1 MVAKARLKTVQVG
14 FTSGE
19 LDPVLLGRID
29 KELYYKGATLL
40 RNVYVNPQGHLT
52 RREGTF
58 YVDTTTSSAAARK
71 VEFEFNTEQKYLL
84 VFTAGQ
90 FKVYKDD
97 VLQAT
102 VTSAP
107 VSSLTLAQIQAMKFV
122 QSADTL
128 LLFHKDIQTIK
139 ITRTSHT
146 VWATTSVTYTNIPW
160 YAFSGV
166 TVTEPAQTL
175 KPDHTTG
182 IDVTF
187 TAGGGAVFSAASVGQ
202 YLIGKQGGIARI
214 TSYTSATIV
223 KAQIQVD
230 FPSTSVI
237 AAAHWQYETG
247 YEAVW
252 SSSKGWPSCGTFHQ
266 NRLYVANSGNRPQTL
281 WGSQVSDFYNF
292 DIGSSL
298 DDEAIDVTIDDNRVN
313 AIQNLVSGRNIQ
325 IFTTGSEFYIPTD
338 VGNPI
343 TPSKILIV
351 KSTAHGSSNVLPVSV
366 GGTTVFIEASGKVIR
381 EFLYNDLE
389 QNYNA
394 RNISLLSPHLINA
407 PVSLAVR
414 QSTDVSPADYLYV
427 VNADGTMAVLCIAR
441 DQDLLAWTLFETDGL
456 YEEVTVLG
464 TAVYVTV
471 KRTVNGGTVRF
482 IERMD
487 ADHKMDASIIST
499 SGSATTAWTGYGHL
513 NGETVSVRGDDYIL
527 EGAAVAAG
535 ALTSSLDVSELE
547 AGIEFLARVKTL
559 PIEAILNGEQIAGD
573 WKRLVF
579 ANIRLNDSRNVV
591 VKVGTTRYSPSFTT
605 FGSNVLDT
613 PVQLF
618 SGWKKVHVAG
628 IDRDVALEVTQD
640 DPLEFE
646 LLSMVVAVK

>member
-1 MVAKARLKTVQVG
+1 MPKARLKTVQVG

-19 LDPVLLGRID
+19 LDDVLLGRID
-29 KELYYKGATLL
+29 KELYYKGASLL

-58 YVDTTTSSAAARK
+58 YVANTTSNAAARK
-71 VEFEFNTEQKYLL
+71 VEFEFNTIQKYLI

-97 VLQAT
+97 VLQT
-102 VTSAP
+102 TFTSSP
-107 VSSLTLAQIQAMKFV
+107 ISSLTLAQIQAAKFV
-122 QSADTL
+122 QSADKL
-128 LLFHKDIQTIK
+128 FLFHKDIQTIE

-146 VWATTSVTYTNIPW
+146 VWTAASVTYENIPW

-166 TVTEPAQTL
+166 TVTTPAQTL
-175 KPDHTTG
+175 TPAAVSGRD
-182 IDVTF
+182 ITF
-187 TAGGGAVFSAASVGQ
+187 TAGGGTIFSAASVGQ
-202 YLIGKQGGIARI
+202 YIYGKRGGIARI

-223 KAQIQVD
+223 KCQIEVD
-230 FPSTSVI
+230 FPSTSAI
-237 AAAHWQYETG
+237 ASGDWEYETG
-247 YEAVW
+247 YEPVW
-252 SSSKGWPSCGTFHQ
+252 SNTRGWPSCGTFHQ
-266 NRLYVANSGNRPQTL
+266 NRLYVANSGSRPQTL
-281 WGSQVSDFYNF
+281 WGSKVSDFF
-292 DIGSSL
+292 DFNVGSGL
-298 DDEAIDVTIDDNRVN
+298 DDEALDVTIDDNRVN
-313 AIQNLVSGRNIQ
+313 AILNIVSGRNLQ
-325 IFTTGSEFYIPTD
+325 IFTTGGEFYIPTD

-394 RNISLLSPHLINA
+394 RNISLLSPHLISS
-407 PVSLAVR
+407 PVSMAVR
-414 QSTDVSPADYLYV
+414 QSTADSPADYLYV
-427 VNADGTMAVLCIAR
+427 VNNDGTMAVLCIAR
-441 DQDLLAWTLFETDGL
+441 DQELLAWTLFETDGD

-464 TAVYVTV
+464 SDVYLTV
-471 KRTVNGGTVRF
+471 KRTVNGSTVRF

-487 ADHKMDASIIST
+487 PDHKLDASIIST
-499 SGSATTAWTGYGHL
+499 NGSPTTSWSGYGHL
-513 NGETVSVRGDDYIL
+513 NGETVRVRGDDFIL
-527 EGAAVAAG
+527 EDAAVSAG

-547 AGIEFLARVKTL
+547 AGFEFLARVKIL
-559 PIEAILNGEQIAGD
+559 PVEAILNGEQIAGD

-579 ANIRLNDSRNVV
+579 VNLRLNNSRNIV
-591 VKVGTTRYSPSFTT
+591 VKVGNTRYVPSFVN
-605 FGSNVLDT
+605 FGSSVLDT

-628 IDRDVALEVTQD
+628 VDRDVSVEITQD

-646 LLSMVVAVK
+646 LLSMVAAVK

>member
-1 MVAKARLKTVQVG
+1 MAAKARLKTVQVG

-29 KELYYKGATLL
+29 KELYYKGAALL

-58 YVDTTTSSAAARK
+58 YVDNTASNAVARK
-71 VEFEFNTEQKYLL
+71 IEFEFNTVQKYLL

-107 VSSLTLAQIQAMKFV
+107 VSSLTLAQIQEMKFV

-128 LLFHKDIQTIK
+128 LLFHKDVQTIK
-139 ITRTSHT
+139 ITRTGHT
-146 VWATTSVTYTNIPW
+146 TWVTTSVTYTNIPW

-175 KPDHTTG
+175 TPAAVTG
-182 IDVTF
+182 FDVIF
-187 TAGGGAVFSAASVGQ
+187 TSGGGTIFSAGSVGQ
-202 YLIGKQGGIARI
+202 YIIGKRGGLARI
-214 TSYTSATIV
+214 TAYTDATHV
-223 KAQIQVD
+223 KAQVQVD
-230 FPSTSVI
+230 FPSTAAI
-237 AAAHWQYETG
+237 AAGDWQYETG

-252 SSSKGWPSCGTFHQ
+252 SSGKGWPSCGTFHQ
-266 NRLYVANSGNRPQTL
+266 NRLYVANSGSRPQTL
-281 WGSQVSDFYNF
+281 WASQVSDFYNF

-298 DDEAIDVTIDDNRVN
+298 DDEAMDVTIDDNRVN

-325 IFTTGSEFYIPTD
+325 IFTTGGEFYIPTD

-366 GGTTVFIEASGKVIR
+366 GGTTVFIEISGKVIR
-381 EFLYNDLE
+381 EFLYNDVE

-407 PVSLAVR
+407 PVSMAIR
-414 QSTDVSPADYLYV
+414 QSTDISPADYLYV

-441 DQDLLAWTLFETDGL
+441 DQELLAWTLFETDGL

-464 TAVYVTV
+464 NDVYVTV
-471 KRTVNGGTVRF
+471 KRTINSSTVRF

-487 ADHKMDASIIST
+487 ADHKLDASIIST
-499 SGSATTAWTGYGHL
+499 NGSPTTAWSGYGHL
-513 NGETVSVRGDDYIL
+513 NGETVHVRGDDYIL
-527 EGAAVAAG
+527 EDAAISGG
-535 ALTSSLDVSELE
+535 ALTSSLDVEELE

-579 ANIRLNDSRNVV
+579 TNIRLNNSRNVV

-605 FGSNVLDT
+605 FGSDVLDT

-628 IDRDVALEVTQD
+628 VNRDVALEITQD
-640 DPLEFE
+640 DALEFE

>member
-1 MVAKARLKTVQVG
+1 MAAKARLKTVQVG

-29 KELYYKGATLL
+29 KELYYKGASLL

-58 YVDTTTSSAAARK
+58 YVANTTGNAVARK
-71 VEFEFNTEQKYLL
+71 VDFEFNTVQKYLL
-84 VFTAGQ
+84 VFTAGE

-128 LLFHKDIQTIK
+128 LLFHKDVQTIK

-146 VWATTSVTYTNIPW
+146 VWTTASVTYTNIPW

-175 KPDHTTG
+175 TPAAVTG
-182 IDVTF
+182 FDVVF
-187 TAGGGAVFSAASVGQ
+187 TAGGAVFSSASVGQ
-202 YLIGKQGGIARI
+202 YIIGKRGGLARI
-214 TSYTSATIV
+214 TTYTSTTIV
-223 KAQIQVD
+223 SCQIQVD
-230 FPSTSVI
+230 FPSTSAI
-237 AAAHWQYETG
+237 AAGDWQYETG

-252 SSSKGWPSCGTFHQ
+252 SGTKGWPSCGTFHQ

-281 WGSQVSDFYNF
+281 WGSNVSDFYNF

-313 AIQNLVSGRNIQ
+313 AIQNLVAGRNIQ
-325 IFTTGSEFYIPTD
+325 IFTTGGEFYIPTEL
-338 VGNPI
+338 GNPI
-343 TPSKILIV
+343 TPSKVLIV
-351 KSTAHGSSNVLPVSV
+351 KATTHGSSNVLPISV
-366 GGTTVFIEASGKVIR
+366 GGTTVFIESSGKVVR

-394 RNISLLSPHLINA
+394 RNISLLSPHLINT
-407 PVSLAVR
+407 PVSMAVR
-414 QSTDVSPADYLYV
+414 QSTDVSPADYLYI
-427 VNADGTMAVLCIAR
+427 VNTDGTMAVLCIAR
-441 DQDLLAWTLFETDGL
+441 DQELLAWTLFETDGD
-456 YEEVTVLG
+456 YEEVLVLG
-464 TAVYVTV
+464 TAVYLTV
-471 KRTVNGGTVRF
+471 KRTINGGTVRF

-487 ADHKMDASIIST
+487 ADHFLDASIIST
-499 SGSATTAWTGYGHL
+499 NGSPITAWSGYGHL
-513 NGETVSVRGDDYIL
+513 NGETVNVRGDDYIL
-527 EGAAVAAG
+527 EDAAVSAG

-579 ANIRLNDSRNVV
+579 TNVRLNNSRNVV
-591 VKVGTTRYSPSFTT
+591 VKVGTTRYAPSFTT
-605 FGSNVLDT
+605 FGSEVLDI

-628 IDRDVALEVTQD
+628 VDRDVALELTQD

>member
-1 MVAKARLKTVQVG
+1 MAAKARLKTVQVG

-52 RREGTF
+52 RREGTY
-58 YVDTTTSSAAARK
+58 YVANTTSNAACRK
-71 VEFEFNTEQKYLL
+71 VDFEFNTVQKYLL
-84 VFTAGQ
+84 VFTAGEL
-90 FKVYKDD
+90 KVYKDD

-102 VTSAP
+102 VTSSP
-107 VSSLTLAQIQAMKFV
+107 ISSLTLAQIQAMKFI

-128 LLFHKDIQTIK
+128 LLFHKDIQTIQ

-146 VWATTSVTYTNIPW
+146 VWTAGSVTYTNIPW

-166 TVTEPAQTL
+166 TVTEPAATL
-175 KPDHTTG
+175 TPASVTG
-182 IDVTF
+182 FDVIF
-187 TAGGGAVFSAASVGQ
+187 TASAAVFNSGHVGQ
-202 YLIGKQGGIARI
+202 YLYGKTGGIARI
-214 TSYTSATIV
+214 TAYTDTTHV

-230 FPSTSVI
+230 FPSTSAI
-237 AAAHWQYETG
+237 AAGSWELETG

-252 SSSKGWPSCGTFHQ
+252 SVTRGWPSCGTFHQ
-266 NRLYVANSGNRPQTL
+266 NRLYVANSGSRPQTL
-281 WGSQVSDFYNF
+281 WGSKVSDFFNF
-292 DIGSSL
+292 DIGSAL
-298 DDEAIDVTIDDNRVN
+298 DDEALDVTIDDNRVN

-325 IFTTGSEFYIPTD
+325 IFTTGGEFYIPTD

-351 KSTAHGSSNVLPVSV
+351 KSTAHGSSNVLPLSV

-407 PVSLAVR
+407 PVSAAVR
-414 QSTDVSPADYLYV
+414 QSTDISPADYLYV

-441 DQDLLAWTLFETDGL
+441 DQELLAWTLFETDGD
-456 YEEVTVLG
+456 YEEVTTLG
-464 TAVYVTV
+464 TDVYLTV
-471 KRTVNGGTVRF
+471 KRTINGSTVRF

-487 ADHKMDASIIST
+487 ADHFMDASRLAT
-499 SGSATTAWTGYGHL
+499 NGSPTTAWSGFSHL
-513 NGETVSVRGDDYIL
+513 NGETVRVRGDDYIL
-527 EGAAVAAG
+527 ENAAVSSG
-535 ALTSSLDVSELE
+535 AFTSSLDVSAVE
-547 AGIEFLARVKTL
+547 AGINFLARVKTL

-579 ANIRLNDSRNVV
+579 ANLRLNNSRNVV

-605 FGSNVLDT
+605 FGSDVLDT

-628 IDRDVALEVTQD
+628 IDRDVALEITQD

>member
-1 MVAKARLKTVQVG
+1 MAAKARLKTVQVG

-19 LDPVLLGRID
+19 LDPILLGRID
-29 KELYYKGATLL
+29 KELYYKGAALL

-58 YVDTTTSSAAARK
+58 YVDTTTSSAVARK
-71 VEFEFNTEQKYLL
+71 IEFQFNTEQKYLL

-97 VLQAT
+97 VLVAT
-102 VTSAP
+102 VTSSP
-107 VSSLTLAQIQAMKFV
+107 VSSLTLAQIQAIKFV

-146 VWATTSVTYTNIPW
+146 VWTTATITYTNIPW

-175 KPDHTTG
+175 TPAALTG
-182 IDVTF
+182 FDVTF
-187 TAGGGAVFSAASVGQ
+187 TAGGGTIFSAASVGQ
-202 YLIGKQGGIARI
+202 YIIGKAGGLARI
-214 TSYTSATIV
+214 TAYTSATQV
-223 KAQIQVD
+223 KCQIQVD
-230 FPSTSVI
+230 FPTTTAI
-237 AAAHWQYETG
+237 ASGNWQYETG

-252 SSSKGWPSCGTFHQ
+252 SSTKGWPSCGTFHQ
-266 NRLYVANSGNRPQTL
+266 NRLYVANSGTRPQTL
-281 WGSQVSDFYNF
+281 WGSNVSDFYNF
-292 DIGSSL
+292 DVGSSL

-325 IFTTGSEFYIPTD
+325 IFTTGGEFYIPTD
-338 VGNPI
+338 LGNPI
-343 TPSKILIV
+343 TPAKILIV
-351 KSTAHGSSNVLPVSV
+351 KSTAHGSSNVLPVAV

-381 EFLYNDLE
+381 EFLYNDVE

-407 PVSLAVR
+407 PVSMAIR
-414 QSTDVSPADYLYV
+414 QSTDISPADYLYV

-441 DQDLLAWTLFETDGL
+441 DQELLAWTLFETDGL

-464 TAVYVTV
+464 FDVYLTV
-471 KRTVNGGTVRF
+471 KRTVNGNTVRF

-499 SGSATTAWTGYGHL
+499 NASATTTWSGYGHL
-513 NGETVSVRGDDYIL
+513 SGETVQVRGDDYIL
-527 EGAAVAAG
+527 DDAVVTSG
-535 ALTSSLDVSELE
+535 ALTSSLDVTELE
-547 AGIEFLARVKTL
+547 AGIKFLAQVKTL
-559 PIEAILNGEQIAGD
+559 PIEAILNGEQIAGN

-579 ANIRLNDSRNVV
+579 ANLRLNNSRNVV

-605 FGSNVLDT
+605 FGANVLDT

-618 SGWKKVHVAG
+618 SGWKKVLVAG
-628 IDRDVALEVTQD
+628 VSRDAALEITQD

-646 LLSMVVAVK
+646 LLSLVVAVK